1 MNPRIY
7 TYKITFEEV
16 PYYYYGVKKE
26 KIYNEEYWGSPKTN
40 KWCWEFYTPNKQIL
54 ELFDYTEDGYIKS
67 QEVEKRLIKPVLNN
81 KFCLNENVGGIF
93 SLTSCSKAGKI
104 GGKKTTDI
112 QRKNKTGFYSISE
125 EERKKNGRKGGLII
139 GPKTGAD
146 NFKLKRGYCG
156 RSKEQMSIDAKKG
169 CSITNFQR
177 WECLVTGFV
186 ANPGNLTRY
195 QKKRNIDIKLRKKL
209 N

>member
-112 QRKNKTGFYSISE
+112 QRKNKTGFYSICE

-146 NFKLKRGYCG
+146 NVKLKRGYCG

>member
-7 TYKITFEEV
+7 TYKITFKEV
-16 PYYYYGVKKE
+16 SYYYYGVKKE
-26 KIYNEEYWGSPKTN
+26 KKYNEEYWGSPKTN
-40 KWCWEFYTPNKQIL
+40 KWYWEFYTPQKQIL
-54 ELFDYTEDGYIKS
+54 EIFDYSNEGYIKA
-67 QEVEKRLIKPVLNN
+67 QEVEKRLISPVLND
-81 KFCLNENVGGIF
+81 KWCLNENVGGIF

-104 GGKKTTDI
+104 GGKKTTNI
-112 QRKNKTGFYSISE
+112 QRENKTGFYSISE
-125 EERKKNGRKGGLII
+125 EERRKNGRKGGLII

-146 NFKLKRGYCG
+146 NVKLKRGYCG

-169 CSITNFQR
+169 CAITNFQR

-195 QKKRNIDIKLRKKL
+195 QKKRNIDTKLRKKL

>member
-112 QRKNKTGFYSISE
+112 QRKNKTGFYSICE

-146 NFKLKRGYCG
+146 NVKLKRGYCG
-156 RSKEQMSIDAKKG
+156 RSKDQMSIDAKKG

>member
-112 QRKNKTGFYSISE
+112 QRKNKTGF
-125 EERKKNGRKGGLII
+125 
-139 GPKTGAD
+139 
-146 NFKLKRGYCG
+146 
-156 RSKEQMSIDAKKG
+156 
-169 CSITNFQR
+169 
-177 WECLVTGFV
+177 CLQTTWC
-186 ANPGNLTRY
+186 ASHS
-195 QKKRNIDIKLRKKL
+195 
-209 N
+209 